1 MDPITTGI
9 LGCLLLLFFL
19 FLRMPVALVMM
30 LVGFLGVWKM
40 SSLEAALPMVART
53 LYETVSYYPFT
64 IIPLFVIMG
73 SFADYSG
80 ITNRLYDTF
89 DKWFRKLPGGLG
101 IATIV
106 AIAGFSAISGS
117 SVATSAAFAK
127 TVVPEMRRFHYAPR
141 FAGGIVAAGATI
153 DFLIPPSI
161 GFVVYGMLTEQSI
174 GKLLIAGM
182 LPGVLLSLVFMI
194 IIVAWVKINPAVAPT
209 PPGSVTWRERILALK
224 GIWETL
230 LVFLITIG
238 GLYLGYVNPTEAGG
252 IGAVAL
258 LILAVAKREL
268 GWKDFVA
275 SLFETGRVSAMVL
288 FLVAGANMFS
298 YFLALST
305 IPAAFSSWIGALG
318 VSKYMVLT
326 IVVSIYFVLGCFLD
340 AVSMM
345 VLTMPVIFPLMMNL
359 GFDPIWFGV
368 ICVMMMNAGLITP
381 PVGLNVYTVAG
392 TFPDIP
398 MNEIFKGT
406 LPFLLGILV
415 VTLLIVLFPQIATYL
430 PAKMKG

>member
-1 MDPITTGI
+1 
-9 LGCLLLLFFL
+9 
-19 FLRMPVALVMM
+19 
-30 LVGFLGVWKM
+30 
-40 SSLEAALPMVART
+40 
-53 LYETVSYYPFT
+53 
-64 IIPLFVIMG
+64 
-73 SFADYSG
+73 
-80 ITNRLYDTF
+80 
-89 DKWFRKLPGGLG
+89 
-101 IATIV
+101 
-106 AIAGFSAISGS
+106 
-117 SVATSAAFAK
+117 
-127 TVVPEMRRFHYAPR
+127 
-141 FAGGIVAAGATI
+141 VAAGATI

-182 LPGVLLSLVFMI
+182 LPGLLLSLMFMF
-194 IIVAWVKINPAVAPT
+194 IIVVWVKLNPAVAPT
-209 PPGSVTWRERILALK
+209 PPGSVTWGERILALK

-252 IGAVAL
+252 IGAMAL
-258 LILAVAKREL
+258 LLIALAKREL

-275 SLFETGRVSAMVL
+275 CLFETGRVSAMVL

-305 IPAAFSSWIGALG
+305 IPAAFSAWIGALG
-318 VSKYMVLT
+318 VSKYMVLV
-326 IVVSIYFVLGCFLD
+326 IVGGIYFVLGAFLD

-406 LPFLLGILV
+406 LPFLLGILA
-415 VTLLIVLFPQIATYL
+415 VTLLITLFPEIATFL
-430 PAKMKG
+430 PGKMKG

>member
-1 MDPITTGI
+1 MDPVTTGL
-9 LGCLLLLFFL
+9 LGCLVLLFFL
-19 FLRMPVALVMM
+19 SLRMPIAFVMM
-30 LVGFLGVWKM
+30 LVGFLGVWKLTT
-40 SSLEAALPMVART
+40 LEAALPMVART
-53 LYETVSYYPFT
+53 LYESVSYYPFT

-73 SFADYSG
+73 CLADYSG
-80 ITNRLYDTF
+80 ITGRLYDTF
-89 DKWFRKLPGGLG
+89 DKCFRRLPGGLG

-127 TVVPEMRRFHYAPR
+127 TVVPEMRRYQYAPR

-182 LPGVLLSLVFMI
+182 LPGLLLSLVFVIMI
-194 IIVAWVKINPAVAPT
+194 IVWVRLNPAVAPVAASGT
-209 PPGSVTWRERILALK
+209 TWMEKIRSLK
-224 GIWETL
+224 GTWETL
-230 LVFLITIG
+230 LVFFITIG
-238 GLYLGYVNPTEAGG
+238 GLYFGFVNPTEAGG

-258 LILAVAKREL
+258 LLIALAKREL
-268 GWKDFVA
+268 GWKQFVA

-305 IPAAFSSWIGALG
+305 IPAAVSSWIGALG
-318 VSKYMVLT
+318 VSKYMVLAM
-326 IVVSIYFVLGCFLD
+326 VLAIYFILGCFLD

-345 VLTMPVIFPLMMNL
+345 VLTMPVIFPLIVNL

-381 PVGLNVYTVAG
+381 PVGLNVYTIAG
-392 TFPDIP
+392 IITDVP
-398 MNEIFKGT
+398 MKEVFKGA
-406 LPFLLGILV
+406 LPFLLGILA
-415 VTLLIVLFPQIATYL
+415 VTVLIVIFPQIATVL
-430 PAKMKG
+430 PARMKG

>member
-1 MDPITTGI
+1 MDPVTTGI
-9 LGCLLLLFFL
+9 LGCFLLIFLL
-19 FLRMPVALVMM
+19 FLRMPIAFVMM
-30 LVGFLGVWKM
+30 LTGFLGVWKLTSM
-40 SSLEAALPMVART
+40 EAALPMVART
-53 LYETVSYYPFT
+53 LYESVSHYPFT
-64 IIPLFVIMG
+64 IIPLFIIMG
-73 SFADYSG
+73 GFADQSG
-80 ITNRLYDTF
+80 ITGRLYDSF
-89 DKWFRKLPGGLG
+89 DKWFRQWAGGLG

-127 TVVPEMRRFHYAPR
+127 TVIPEMRRYQYAPK

-174 GKLLIAGM
+174 GKLLIAGIF
-182 LPGVLLSLVFMI
+182 PGLLLSLVFVI
-194 IIVAWVKINPAVAPT
+194 IIVSWVKINPAVAPM
-209 PPGSVTWRERILALK
+209 PPGKVTWGEKVRALK
-224 GIWETL
+224 GVWETL
-230 LVFLITIG
+230 LVFFITIG
-238 GLYLGYVNPTEAGG
+238 GLYLGFVNPTEAGG

-258 LILAVAKREL
+258 LILALTKREL
-268 GWKDFVA
+268 GWKDFVT

-305 IPAAFSSWIGALG
+305 IPAAVSTWIGALG
-318 VSKYMVLT
+318 VSKYMVLV

-345 VLTMPVIFPLMMNL
+345 VLTMPVVFPLMVNL

-368 ICVMMMNAGLITP
+368 VCVMMMNAGLITP

-392 TFPDIP
+392 TIPDIP
-398 MNEIFKGT
+398 MKEIFKGAM
-406 LPFLLGILV
+406 PFLLGILA
-415 VTLLIVLFPQIATYL
+415 VTFLITFFPQIATFL
-430 PAKMKG
+430 PAQMKG